1 MKFIKLSLLV
11 LAVTAHKL
19 EQKTTDEVDDL
30 MNKQDEKDAKAVADK
45 EFNDADSKM
54 NQVGSVSKQ
63 HQSAEDD
70 DYMKSVF
77 DQYAKAGTD
86 KRGNSN
92 GVDML
97 TKDNAYQASF
107 DIIQKWNDLPDQNT
121 KAYLA
126 DRFDTNWEKVDIN
139 HQGFIDATEAFQF
152 ER

>member
-19 EQKTTDEVDDL
+19 EQKATDEVDDL
-30 MNKQDEKDAKAVADK
+30 MNKQDDKDAKEVADK
-45 EFNDADSKM
+45 EFNDANSKM
-54 NQVGSVSKQ
+54 NQVGSVSKN
-63 HQSAEDD
+63 HQTAEDD

-77 DQYAKAGTD
+77 DQYAKQGTD
-86 KRGNSN
+86 KRGNPN

-121 KAYLA
+121 KAYLT
-126 DRFDTNWEKVDIN
+126 DRFDKNWEKVDIN